1 MENKKYETPEM
12 TLYELKN
19 RQNIL
24 CGTIEDDYDQQEP
37 CVEE

>member
-12 TLYELKN
+12 TLYELTVKPN
-19 RQNIL
+19 L
-24 CGTIEDDYDQQEP
+24 LSGSVEDDYDQQEP